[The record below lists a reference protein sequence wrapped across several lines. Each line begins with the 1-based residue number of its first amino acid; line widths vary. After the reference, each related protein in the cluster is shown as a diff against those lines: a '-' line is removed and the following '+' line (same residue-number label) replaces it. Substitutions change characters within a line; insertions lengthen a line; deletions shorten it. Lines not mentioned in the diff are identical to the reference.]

1 MIYGYLRISTDQQ
14 DINTCRNEIIQKC
27 IDIGECPTNIVWIE
41 ETLSGSV
48 CYKKRKLGEFFN
60 NMFKGDII
68 ISSELSRIGRRI
80 LDVMRFMSEAQEK
93 GIKIYFAKTNFKCD
107 GSIESNMMIF
117 SYALSS
123 QIERELI
130 SHRTKEALKQKK
142 INGVILGRPRDKT
155 KLDQYKSEIQ
165 QKYQLGVSQKQ
176 LALHYNVNKMTMNK
190 FINKHFKKNIVDKL
204 YE

>member
-14 DINTCRNEIIQKC
+14 DINTCRNEIIKKC
-27 IDIGECPTNIVWIE
+27 TDIGEDSTVIVWIE
-41 ETLSGSV
+41 ETLSGSI

-60 NMFKGDII
+60 TMFRGDII
-68 ISSELSRIGRRI
+68 IASELSRIGRRI
-80 LDVMRFMSEAQEK
+80 LDIMQFMSVAQER
-93 GIKIYFAKTNFKCD
+93 GIKIYFAKTDFKCD

-130 SHRTKEALKQKK
+130 SQRTKEALKQKK
-142 INGVILGRPRDKT
+142 NNGVILGRPRNKS
-155 KLDQYKSEIQ
+155 KLDDYKNEIK
-165 QKYQLGVSQKQ
+165 QKYQLGVSQKK
-176 LALHYNVNKMTMNK
+176 LAEDYNVNKMTINK
-190 FINKHFKKNIVDKL
+190 FINKYFKKNIVEKV